1 MFFLDSRFRGNDIQ
15 KSGNKIQIGLIT
27 FFLTIFSSSAFSQGS
42 SIKNNQKFIELI
54 KNTPISVVAPAT
66 GADNKTLSDLK
77 NIKNFN
83 LQIPSKCFGKA
94 SLPFLASSDEVR
106 FNCLKEALFDESNN
120 IVWSLRGGY
129 GSARLIRE
137 LQKLTK
143 PNKEKFFIGY
153 SDMTAL
159 HLFLSQEWGWKPIH
173 GSTIFDLSK
182 PEKAQSNFIKLAE
195 IVKGKVKQA
204 VVNDLTAF
212 NDIAKSNKSVSGK
225 LTGGNL
231 TMVLTSIGTSW
242 QIKTDGKILFLEDVN
257 IAAFRL
263 DRELLHLKQ
272 AGLLE
277 NVRGIIFGSFD
288 KDQDATML
296 VLRNFANRLKVPVFK
311 TNRFGHEKIND
322 PIIYNTDSKIINNN
336 EKFKLVMEL

>member
-1 MFFLDSRFRGNDIQ
+1 MKLKN
-15 KSGNKIQIGLIT
+15 LIP
-27 FFLTIFSSSAFSQGS
+27 LILLFSSLSAFSQAN

-54 KNTPISVVAPAT
+54 KNTPINVVAPAT
-66 GADNKTLSDLK
+66 GADSKTLSDLK
-77 NIKNFN
+77 NIKNLN

-94 SLPFLASSDEVR
+94 SLPFLASTDEIR
-106 FNCLKEALFDESNN
+106 FNCLKEALFDESSN

-129 GSARLIRE
+129 GSARLIPE

-159 HLFLSQEWGWKPIH
+159 NLFLSQEWGWKPIH

-195 IVKGKVKQA
+195 IVKGKVKQ
-204 VVNDLTAF
+204 VNIDNLMPL
-212 NDIAKSNKSVSGK
+212 NDIAKSQKLVTGK

-231 TMVLTSIGTSW
+231 TMVQTSIGTSW
-242 QIKTDGKILFLEDVN
+242 QIKTSGKILFLEDVN
-257 IAAFRL
+257 VAPFRL

-272 AGLLE
+272 AGLLD
-277 NVRGIIFGSFD
+277 NVKALIFGSFD

-296 VLRNFANRLKVPVFK
+296 VLRNFANSLKVPVFK
-311 TNRFGHEKIND
+311 TNRLGHEKTND

>member
-1 MFFLDSRFRGNDIQ
+1 MKLKN
-15 KSGNKIQIGLIT
+15 LIP
-27 FFLTIFSSSAFSQGS
+27 LILLFSSIPALSQANP
-42 SIKNNQKFIELI
+42 IKNHQKFIELI
-54 KNTPISVVAPAT
+54 KNTPINVVAPAT
-66 GADNKTLSDLK
+66 GADNKALSDLK
-77 NIKNFN
+77 NIKNLN

-94 SLPFLASSDEVR
+94 SLPFLASTDEVR
-106 FNCLKEALFDESNN
+106 FNCLKEALFDESSN

-129 GSARLIRE
+129 GAARLIPE
-137 LQKLTK
+137 LQKLAK

-153 SDMTAL
+153 SDITAL

-195 IVKGKVKQA
+195 IVKGKVKQ
-204 VVNDLTAF
+204 VNIDNLMPL
-212 NDIAKSNKSVSGK
+212 NEIAKSQKLVTGK

-231 TMVLTSIGTSW
+231 TIVQTSIGTSW
-242 QIKTDGKILFLEDVN
+242 QIKTTGKILFLEDVN
-257 IAAFRL
+257 VAAFRL

-277 NVRGIIFGSFD
+277 DVKAIIFGSFD

-296 VLRNFANRLKVPVFK
+296 VLRNFANDLKVPVFK
-311 TNRFGHEKIND
+311 TNRFGHEKTND
-322 PIIYNTDSKIINNN
+322 PIVYNTDSKIINN
-336 EKFKLVMEL
+336 KLVMEL